1 MKSMATKVA
10 MNDKALSKRNRELEN
25 EARPRPVRALFRCQV
40 FAPPGILRC
49 QQESPARPSRAVASR
64 RPRLC
69 PQVAALAKQLSVHK
83 GYKKAAAANKEL
95 EKKVSKLEEDLR
107 QAVLHGSDSMLRV
120 VTERKKVLEGEVKF
134 LKEQV
139 RKYSTRCQDRAEK
152 AQRVQEL
159 ELELSQVSQPF
170 LAMNQSVNTMNSEMG
185 GLVDRLNTQL
195 QSEVAGLAEQMN
207 KAADKVKETDQ
218 LNARVREYEQ
228 ILMEQRALMEQQAK
242 TRAPEVGPK
251 FNQKT
256 VSGSQKRA
264 GSGRS
269 IGRTQT
275 QSSCTPFHGCSPR
288 SEHDPDMP
296 PTLLPPGEDQPGAD
310 RPAGRGAGAG
320 TAGAGAAGAG
330 AGAGAAG
337 WRAGTGGRRDRA
349 ARARRRARRQHGS
362 QRRAAG
368 RGGRTGAWPCP
379 RRLHGGAAPRLLPV
393 SETFTASL
401 PCV

>member
-1 MKSMATKVA
+1 M
-10 MNDKALSKRNRELEN
+10 
-25 EARPRPVRALFRCQV
+25 
-40 FAPPGILRC
+40 
-49 QQESPARPSRAVASR
+49 
-64 RPRLC
+64 
-69 PQVAALAKQLSVHK
+69 
-83 GYKKAAAANKEL
+83 
-95 EKKVSKLEEDLR
+95 SKLEEDLR

-152 AQRVQEL
+152 AQRVEEL

-228 ILMEQRALMEQQAK
+228 ILMEQRALMEQQVK

-269 IGRTQT
+269 IGRTQ
-275 QSSCTPFHGCSPR
+275 SFCTPFHGCSPR

-296 PTLLPPGEDQPGAD
+296 PTLLPP
-310 RPAGRGAGAG
+310 R
-320 TAGAGAAGAG
+320 
-330 AGAGAAG
+330 
-337 WRAGTGGRRDRA
+337 
-349 ARARRRARRQHGS
+349 
-362 QRRAAG
+362 
-368 RGGRTGAWPCP
+368 
-379 RRLHGGAAPRLLPV
+379 
-393 SETFTASL
+393 
-401 PCV
+401 